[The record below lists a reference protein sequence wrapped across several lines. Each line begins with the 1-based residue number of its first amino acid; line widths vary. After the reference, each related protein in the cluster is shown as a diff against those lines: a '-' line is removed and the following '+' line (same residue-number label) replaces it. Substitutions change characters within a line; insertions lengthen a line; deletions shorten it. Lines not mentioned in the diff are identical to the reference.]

1 MSKFFKALEQAER
14 ERALREQ
21 GQRQEPKA
29 TPAAA
34 SAPAASR
41 EEPPSARM
49 PLAAAP
55 PAAPSEVD
63 RLAGEGIRRP
73 TPRPASEL
81 SEARPDGMEE
91 HLVSLLAPTSFE
103 AEQYRALRHLVE
115 QLRKTAGLSV
125 VAVSSAEAADG
136 KTTTAINLAGALAQA
151 PETRVLLVDVDLR
164 RSSVKDFLG
173 LGHIGGR
180 GLVDAILTPG
190 IALEDVVR
198 HCPPF
203 NLSVLPA
210 GRHPASPYE
219 LLKSSNLGG
228 ILEEARQRYDYVV
241 LDTPPLVPYPDC
253 RVIGKWVDG
262 FIVVVAAHK
271 TPRKLVEEA
280 LQVMDPAKIVGLI
293 FNRDDRP
300 VSGYYYYA
308 SPQTPGGARP
318 GWWVRTL
325 NRVSGSGRRR
335 GPSWPGRK
343 P

>member
-1 MSKFFKALEQAER
+1 
-14 ERALREQ
+14 
-21 GQRQEPKA
+21 
-29 TPAAA
+29 
-34 SAPAASR
+34 
-41 EEPPSARM
+41 
-49 PLAAAP
+49 
-55 PAAPSEVD
+55 
-63 RLAGEGIRRP
+63 
-73 TPRPASEL
+73 
-81 SEARPDGMEE
+81 
-91 HLVSLLAPTSFE
+91 
-103 AEQYRALRHLVE
+103 
-115 QLRKTAGLSV
+115 
-125 VAVSSAEAADG
+125 
-136 KTTTAINLAGALAQA
+136 
-151 PETRVLLVDVDLR
+151 
-164 RSSVKDFLG
+164 
-173 LGHIGGR
+173 
-180 GLVDAILTPG
+180 
-190 IALEDVVR
+190 
-198 HCPPF
+198 
-203 NLSVLPA
+203 
-210 GRHPASPYE
+210 
-219 LLKSSNLGG
+219 
-228 ILEEARQRYDYVV
+228 